1 MARPKGSTNRT
12 REEEWYDIFAS
23 WDLEDQA
30 SALRVLEAVHGV
42 QKRFAARQ
50 RTTDR
55 PEAVPSGDQAA
66 LALGTGTEESQP

>member
-12 REEEWYDIFAS
+12 REEEWQDTFAD
-23 WDLEDQA
+23 WNLEDQRV
-30 SALRVLEAVHGV
+30 ALRVLEHIPRIAK
-42 QKRFAARQ
+42 QAARAEPG
-50 RTTDR
+50 TR